1 MLTDDQYKSFK
12 DGNLYVNVHSAE
24 HKGGEIRT
32 LQALNP
38 VIAARR
44 EMHPHAMLIDRAS
57 APYRGAGRF
66 AYYFARGKLQADPVF
81 HALLELGLLRD
92 RKHIL
97 DLGCGQGLLTAWLR
111 AAAANHENGSW
122 PQGWPPPPSSR
133 IRGIELMAR
142 DVERARVALGPLCE
156 ISQGD
161 IRTAEFGSADAV
173 VILDVLH
180 YMTDEEQLQVLARA
194 RHIAGGRA
202 VAACR
207 RAMAAC
213 ASLQPVGRQDRDDV
227 ARSFARED
235 VLPQHA
241 WAGCCRT
248 AVRGAVQT
256 HEPGHTLR
264 KCVAGRK
271 TM

>member
-1 MLTDDQYKSFK
+1 MRPL
-12 DGNLYVNVHSAE
+12 
-24 HKGGEIRT
+24 
-32 LQALNP
+32 
-38 VIAARR
+38 
-44 EMHPHAMLIDRAS
+44 AMLIDRAS

-111 AAAANHENGSW
+111 AAAANHDDGNW
-122 PQGWPPPPSSR
+122 PQGWPPPPASR

-142 DVERARVALGPLCE
+142 DVERARAALGPLCE

-161 IRTAEFGSADAV
+161 IRTAELGTADAV

-180 YMTDEEQLQVLARA
+180 YMTDEEQLRVLQRVRAALPATGLLLLRVGNADGGLRFRYSQWVDKTVMLFRGHSRVRTYCRSLAQWHGLLQACGFEVQARPMS
-194 RHIAGGRA
+194 RGTR
-202 VAACR
+202 
-207 RAMAAC
+207 
-213 ASLQPVGRQDRDDV
+213 
-227 ARSFARED
+227 FAN
-235 VLPQHA
+235 VLLI
-241 WAGCCRT
+241 G
-248 AVRGAVQT
+248 
-256 HEPGHTLR
+256 
-264 KCVAGRK
+264 K